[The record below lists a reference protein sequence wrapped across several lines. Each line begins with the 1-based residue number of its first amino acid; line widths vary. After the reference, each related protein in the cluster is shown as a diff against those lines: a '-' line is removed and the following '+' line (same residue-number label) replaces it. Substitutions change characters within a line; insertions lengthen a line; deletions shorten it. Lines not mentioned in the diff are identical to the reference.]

1 MADDERS
8 ELAGSSM
15 QRWDDLL
22 SRLEGLGGLTVAFSG
37 GVDSRFLVHAA
48 LHVGVPV
55 RLVHVS
61 GPHVAPADTS
71 FALAWAQGRGVAV
84 RVLELDPLG
93 LSAVAA
99 GDKDRCYACKRFLF
113 EQIRDVAEGVL
124 CDGSNASDSG
134 QFRPGMRALHEL
146 GIVSPLAGAGLSK
159 DMIRALGQATGLERP
174 EQQSRACLLTRLPY
188 GMSPQRELLVK
199 LAEGERVVEGVL
211 QLAGHGETPFRLRVD
226 QHGRCEL
233 HVALASISPRLT
245 DLLGNALHEV
255 GFSPVPILC
264 MSNISGYFD
273 RTQPS

>member
-1 MADDERS
+1 MADDETS
-8 ELAGSSM
+8 EFAGRSM
-15 QRWDDLL
+15 QSWYDLL
-22 SRLEGLGGLTVAFSG
+22 SRLKDLGCLTVAFSG

-48 LHVGVPV
+48 LHAGVPV

-71 FALAWAQGRGVAV
+71 FALAWADGRGVAV

-93 LSAVAA
+93 LPAVAA
-99 GDKDRCYACKRFLF
+99 GEKDRCYACKSFLF
-113 EQIRDVAEGVL
+113 RQIRNVAEGVL
-124 CDGSNASDSG
+124 CDGSNASDTG

-159 DMIRALGQATGLERP
+159 DMIHTLGQETGLERP
-174 EQQSRACLLTRLPY
+174 DQQSRACLLTRLPY

-211 QLAGHGETPFRLRVD
+211 RLAGYGETPFRLRVG
-226 QHGRCEL
+226 QHGSCEL
-233 HVALASISPRLT
+233 HVALASLPSRLT
-245 DLLGNALHEV
+245 ELLGNSLHEI
-255 GFSPVPILC
+255 GFSPVPIRC